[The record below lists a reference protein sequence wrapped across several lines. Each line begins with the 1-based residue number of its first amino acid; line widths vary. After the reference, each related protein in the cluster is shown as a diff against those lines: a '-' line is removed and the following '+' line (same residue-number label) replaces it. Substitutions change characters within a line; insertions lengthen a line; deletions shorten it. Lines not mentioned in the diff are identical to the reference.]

1 MSNVR
6 RRKNSATWHSK
17 ENMLRHSLKL
27 AAVAAVLLSGCSV
40 NMSPAASKI
49 QVHSQV
55 SPTLDSCKK
64 LGAVTGT
71 ITKRFWRPS
80 DRFLS
85 AAVREE
91 AVKLGADTVVLLQQD
106 LVGSEFIQHGIA
118 YKCY

>member
-1 MSNVR
+1 
-6 RRKNSATWHSK
+6 
-17 ENMLRHSLKL
+17 
-27 AAVAAVLLSGCSV
+27 
-40 NMSPAASKI
+40 MSPAASKI

-55 SPTLDSCKK
+55 SAALDSCKK
-64 LGAVTGT
+64 LGPVTGT

-85 AAVREE
+85 AAIREE
-91 AVKLGADTVVLLQQD
+91 ATKLGADTVALLQQD